1 MKWANKWEPIA
12 ALPKHHS
19 SFERVQMR
27 VPELDKH
34 VPACIISAKWSS
46 TRNAWVDRCGGQL
59 VPKEAT
65 HWRVLPK
72 GATWDDMA
80 RTWIVEDENEDG

>member
-1 MKWANKWEPIA
+1 MKRVYKWEPIA
-12 ALPKHHS
+12 TLPKHLS
-19 SFERVQMR
+19 GFARVQMR

-46 TRNAWVDRCGGQL
+46 TRNAWVGTCGGQP

-65 HWRVLPK
+65 HWRALPE
-72 GATWDDMA
+72 GATWDDTQ
-80 RTWIVEDENEDG
+80 RTWIVEDEDG